1 MTVLTQQEWVEGQ
14 HGSRVRGGLGNDQG
28 DQINVE
34 AGQSVERS
42 GHYSPHGVTN
52 QHHTLRGGL
61 QMLAGREGKRT
72 LHIPERESLTKNLVA
87 PTPLLETCTV

>member
-1 MTVLTQQEWVEGQ
+1 MTVLLTQQERVEGQ
-14 HGSRVRGGLGNDQG
+14 HGSHVRGGLGNDQG

-61 QMLAGREGKRT
+61 QMLAGREEKGLYTYWRARAQLKT
-72 LHIPERESLTKNLVA
+72 LL
-87 PTPLLETCTV
+87 PLLLF